1 MKHRFLLLA
10 TILLCGCNEQEVCID
25 TEVYDSELTTTR
37 TLSSDAYYWYQGE
50 KIALTP
56 TKKGNLIVYK
66 TQGKN
71 TEAMLMSYVLNSLNA
86 EEDIDIALN
95 CYHWDVTADATSYI
109 KEHDVSQV
117 VTISPSYQIRDNGHE
132 LYVSPLVY
140 VKLKSETDVE
150 KLHKKAEELKF
161 IVLGNNKYMKLWYTL
176 FCNEQTDGSAID
188 IANQLYES
196 GEFEYAEPDI
206 MSSFCY
212 SLTPTEITPNDT
224 YYSSQWNLSGTNSIR
239 YSSVRLIAQ
248 GANVKIGIIDT
259 GVKRPHSDLMVNHAY
274 DARTG
279 TLYANYVYNSHGTN
293 CAGIIGAKAN
303 NNQGIT
309 GIAPQ
314 SQLYSYAVCFDL
326 SPNVSQE
333 LSTSIALASET
344 CDVISCSWGLEAP
357 NDMIT
362 DAIHYNADRFGR
374 AGKGIVVVFA
384 AGNEGSTV
392 SFPAN
397 SGENILAVGASTRNG
412 QRCTYSNYGSSLDVV
427 APGDSIYTTT
437 VINGYDPY
445 FSGTSAACPQVAA
458 IAALIL
464 CVNPDLTNTEV
475 YNIIRS
481 TSSKIGNYTYTN
493 NPNKPQGS
501 WNDEM
506 GYGLVNAQAAVQRTI
521 SNSIVLVP

>member
-10 TILLCGCNEQEVCID
+10 TILLCGCNEQDACID
-25 TEVYDSELTTTR
+25 TEVFDSELISTR

-56 TKKGNLIVYK
+56 IDKGNLIVYK
-66 TQGKN
+66 TQE
-71 TEAMLMSYVLNSLNA
+71 TAPDAQSMSYVLNSLNV
-86 EEDIDIALN
+86 EEGIAIDLG
-95 CYHWDVTADATSYI
+95 CYYWDFTTDVTDYI

-117 VTISPSYQIRDNGHE
+117 VTISPSYQIQDNGHE
-132 LYVSPLVY
+132 LYVSPLIY

-176 FCNEQTDGSAID
+176 FCDEQTDGSAID
-188 IANQLYES
+188 IANKLYES

-206 MSSFCY
+206 MSSFSY
-212 SLTPTEITPNDT
+212 SLTPTGIFPNDT
-224 YYSSQWNLSGTNSIR
+224 YYSSQWNLSGTNSIK
-239 YSSVRLIAQ
+239 YSNVWRIEQ
-248 GANVKIGIIDT
+248 GANVKIGIIDS
-259 GVKRPHSDLMVNHAY
+259 GVSQPHSDLLVYPAY

-279 TLYANYVYNSHGTN
+279 TLYANNIYGCHGTE
-293 CAGIIGAKAN
+293 CAGIIGAKTN
-303 NNQGIT
+303 NNHGIT
-309 GIAPQ
+309 GIASQ
-314 SQLYSYAVCFDL
+314 SQLYSYSVCLDM
-326 SPNVSQE
+326 SPNVNQE
-333 LSTSIALASET
+333 LSTCIALASEA
-344 CDVISCSWGLEAP
+344 CDVLSCSWGGGCP

-362 DAIHYNADRFGR
+362 NAIHYNADWWGR
-374 AGKGIVVVFA
+374 GGKGTVVVFA

-437 VINGYDPY
+437 LNNSYDPY

-464 CVNPDLTNTEV
+464 GVNPDLTNTEV